1 MKLVDYVPNN
11 ITSIP
16 EEKAIFK
23 VNQMEID
30 NLNLVCEDVKKQF
43 HIDTATWGLIFWEER
58 YGIAY
63 NPSMSY
69 EQRREIVKAKKRGQG
84 TVTKAM
90 IKNTAEAFS
99 GGEVDVIEHDNDYY
113 FTVKFVGVKGI
124 PANMDAF
131 ENMLEDIKPAHMDY
145 EFEYTYLI
153 WLEFDNY
160 NKTWDDWDALNLT
173 WDDFEVYVE
182 V

>member
-16 EEKAIFK
+16 EEKAIFEA
-23 VNQMEID
+23 NQIELD
-30 NLNLVCEDVKKQF
+30 NLNSVCEDVKEQF

-58 YGIAY
+58 YGITY

-99 GGEVDVIEHDNDYY
+99 GGEVDVIEHDDDYY

-124 PANMDAF
+124 PANMPAF
-131 ENMLEDIKPAHMDY
+131 ENMLEEIKPAHLDY
-145 EFEYTYLI
+145 ELEYTFATNADLKKYTHAELSNYTQQQVRELI
-153 WLEFDNY
+153 
-160 NKTWDDWDALNLT
+160 
-173 WDDFEVYVE
+173 
-182 V
+182 